1 MYIHVSI
8 MSMDFRL
15 ADRDDRKFK
24 FNIAYYEFLR
34 KWTCKNRDDIAEFEE
49 IRNTRLKT
57 NEDKIDDIERLNS
70 NEDNLSLEIQI
81 ISIKEYF
88 NSPEIL
94 LSLFEDELILLIERL
109 NTTNI
114 YMNKSIMEIISKY
127 EKILEDELKSL
138 SDLIVPI
145 CFEMREVTN
154 SYSLILNKHVKFD
167 VDNPH
172 KRLQKF
178 YTDHFESR

>member
-1 MYIHVSI
+1 MA
-8 MSMDFRL
+8 FRL

-24 FNIAYYEFLR
+24 FNTAFYKFLR
-34 KWTCKNRDDIAEFEE
+34 DWTNKSREDIAEFEE
-49 IRNTRLKT
+49 IRSTRLKT
-57 NEDKIDDIERLNS
+57 ADDKIDDFERLNS
-70 NEDNLSLEIQI
+70 SVYDLSLDIQI

-94 LSLFEDELILLIERL
+94 LSLFEDELILLIDRL
-109 NTTNI
+109 NQTNI

-145 CFEMREVTN
+145 CFEMREITGA
-154 SYSLILNKHVKFD
+154 YSLILNKHVKFD

-178 YTDHFESR
+178 YTDHFENR

>member
-1 MYIHVSI
+1 
-8 MSMDFRL
+8 MSVAFRL

-34 KWTCKNRDDIAEFEE
+34 NWTCKSREDIAEFEE
-49 IRNTRLKT
+49 IRSVRLKSA
-57 NEDKIDDIERLNS
+57 EDKIEDLERLNS
-70 NEDNLSLEIQI
+70 NADNLSMDIQI
-81 ISIKEYF
+81 VSIKEYF
-88 NSPEIL
+88 KIVV
-94 LSLFEDELILLIERL
+94 SLFEDELVILIDRL
-109 NTTNI
+109 NQTNI

-145 CFEMREVTN
+145 CFEMREIT
-154 SYSLILNKHVKFD
+154 SAYSIILNKHVKFD

-178 YTDHFESR
+178 YTDHFENR